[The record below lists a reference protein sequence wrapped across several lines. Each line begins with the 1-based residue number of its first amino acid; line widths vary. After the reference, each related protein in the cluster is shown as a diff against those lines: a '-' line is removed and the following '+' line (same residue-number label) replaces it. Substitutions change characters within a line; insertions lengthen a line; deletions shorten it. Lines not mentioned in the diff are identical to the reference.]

1 MKASRKNFA
10 TARIISCSPDKNM
23 LVKKLQLT
31 NFRNYPEALVN
42 FSPGRNIITGENA
55 QGKTNLL
62 EAIEY
67 AARGKSHRT
76 SSDWELIKRTSSS
89 ANLALDIV
97 TGDYDETIT
106 VGWKTKAERLS
117 DGRSSV
123 ERLLHING
131 VKKSSSR
138 DLLGHLVAVSFN
150 SQDLNLLRGGPK
162 FRRDWIDDIVS
173 ILNRSYSA
181 NLARFQKSVT
191 QKNRL
196 LKTLFEK
203 GRRMTVEDQSQL
215 KVWDQQVAL
224 YGAQIIK
231 QRVAYLYQVLPIA
244 ERYQSLMSGSSEKL
258 SLSYDMRTSSRQSDD
273 DDSDSAQSDMDAPP
287 VASGALSS
295 DDLLRIEETELQ
307 ERMIATFKKSRWEE
321 IARKQTLSG
330 PHRDDLRLSINS
342 LDATTYASQGQQRT
356 LVLSLKLAEL
366 ALVKEHLEEPPVL
379 LLDDVMAELDL
390 TRQGFLM
397 ASVDQD
403 MQTIITTTHLDG
415 FKDEWLQGASFIT
428 VSDGVVKEGTLCR
441 GSA

>member
-1 MKASRKNFA
+1 
-10 TARIISCSPDKNM
+10 M
-23 LVKKLQLT
+23 LVKRLQLA
-31 NFRNYPEALVN
+31 NYRNYPEAVVN
-42 FSPGRNIITGENA
+42 FTPGRNIITGANA

-67 AARGKSHRT
+67 AARGKSHRA

-89 ANLALDIV
+89 ASLALDVV
-97 TGDYDETIT
+97 TGNYDETIS
-106 VGWKTKAERLS
+106 VGWKAKGDRLS
-117 DGRSSV
+117 DGRSAT
-123 ERLLHING
+123 ERLIHING

-162 FRRDWIDDIVS
+162 FRRDWIDDLIS
-173 ILNRSYSA
+173 ILNRSYST
-181 NLARFQKSVT
+181 NLSRFQKSVT

-231 QRVAYLYQVLPIA
+231 QRVAYLHQVLPIA

-258 SLSYDMRTSSRQSDD
+258 SLSYDMRISARQKED
-273 DDSDSAQSDMDAPP
+273 DDSDSSEAEPTAP
-287 VASGALSS
+287 GGILTS
-295 DDLLRIEETELQ
+295 DDLLRIGEAELQ

-330 PHRDDLRLSINS
+330 PHRDDLRLSINE

-366 ALVKEHLEEPPVL
+366 ALVKEHLDEPPVL

-403 MQTIITTTHLDG
+403 MQTIITTTHVDG
-415 FKDEWLQGASFIT
+415 FKDEWLAGASFIA
-428 VSDGVVKEGTLCR
+428 VADGVVKEGALCR
-441 GSA
+441 GGL

>member
-1 MKASRKNFA
+1 
-10 TARIISCSPDKNM
+10 M
-23 LVKKLQLT
+23 LVKRLQLA
-31 NFRNYPEALVN
+31 NYRNYPEAVVN
-42 FSPGRNIITGENA
+42 FTPGRNIITGENA

-67 AARGKSHRT
+67 AARGKSHRA

-89 ANLALDIV
+89 ASLALDVV
-97 TGDYDETIT
+97 TGNYDETIS
-106 VGWKTKAERLS
+106 VGWKAKGDRLS
-117 DGRSSV
+117 DGRSAT
-123 ERLLHING
+123 ERLIHING

-162 FRRDWIDDIVS
+162 FRRDWIDDLIS
-173 ILNRSYSA
+173 ILNRSYST
-181 NLARFQKSVT
+181 NLSRFQKSVT

-231 QRVAYLYQVLPIA
+231 QRVAYLHQVLPIA

-258 SLSYDMRTSSRQSDD
+258 SLSYDMRISARQTED
-273 DDSDSAQSDMDAPP
+273 DDSDSSEAEPTAP
-287 VASGALSS
+287 GGILTS
-295 DDLLRIEETELQ
+295 DDLLRIGEAELQ

-330 PHRDDLRLSINS
+330 PHRDDLRLSINE

-366 ALVKEHLEEPPVL
+366 ALVKDHLDEPPVL

-403 MQTIITTTHLDG
+403 MQTIITTTHVDG
-415 FKDEWLQGASFIT
+415 FKDEWLAGASFIA
-428 VSDGVVKEGTLCR
+428 VADGVVKEGALCR
-441 GSA
+441 GGL